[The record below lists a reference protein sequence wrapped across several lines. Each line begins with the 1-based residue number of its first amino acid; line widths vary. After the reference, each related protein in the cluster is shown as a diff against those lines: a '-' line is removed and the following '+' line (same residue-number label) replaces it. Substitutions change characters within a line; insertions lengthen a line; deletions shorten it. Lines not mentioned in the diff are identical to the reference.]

1 MREINQTKIWF
12 FEQIKKIE
20 KPIASLGKKK
30 RKTQITKIR
39 NERMSITT
47 NLTEMQ
53 KIIEYDEQLYAKNE
67 IIQTKFNNFLKSCK
81 LLKLTITPPKNLDDI
96 NRSLSKEIKLLI

>member
-12 FEQIKKIE
+12 FEPIKKIE

-53 KIIEYDEQLYAKNE
+53 RIIEYDELYAKNE
-67 IIQTKFNNFLKSCK
+67 II
-81 LLKLTITPPKNLDDI
+81 
-96 NRSLSKEIKLLI
+96 

>member
-12 FEQIKKIE
+12 FEPIKKIE
-20 KPIASLGKKK
+20 IPIASLGKKK

-53 KIIEYDEQLYAKNE
+53 RIIEYDELYAKNE
-67 IIQTKFNNFLKSCK
+67 II
-81 LLKLTITPPKNLDDI
+81 
-96 NRSLSKEIKLLI
+96 